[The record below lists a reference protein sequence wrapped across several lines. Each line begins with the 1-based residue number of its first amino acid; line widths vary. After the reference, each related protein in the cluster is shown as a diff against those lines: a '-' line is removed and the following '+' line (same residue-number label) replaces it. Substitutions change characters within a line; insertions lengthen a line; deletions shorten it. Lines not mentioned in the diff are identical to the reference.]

1 MKLESLLQYLDLYLD
16 TAAYPDYPSAANGLQ
31 VQGPE
36 EVEHLVAAVDASAAS
51 IDAAAAAGADLMI
64 VHHGLFWG
72 GSSPLTGRLFRRVKA
87 LVDHDIGVY
96 SSHLPLDGHAEVGN
110 NALLG
115 RALGLELEGRFDAFQ
130 GTPVGWY
137 GRSPAPLDA
146 EQLGARVEAAV
157 AGKVRLVGG
166 GPTRIERVGVVTGS
180 GADALA
186 EAASLGLHA
195 LVTGECHHHH
205 AIDAAELGVHL
216 VLAGHYATETFGV
229 KALAAHAAERF
240 GLTWEF
246 VDLPTGL

>member
-1 MKLESLLQYLDLYLD
+1 VKLESLLQYLDLYLG
-16 TAAYPDYPSAANGLQ
+16 TAAYPDYSAAWNGLQ
-31 VQGPE
+31 VQGPD
-36 EVEHLVAAVDASAAS
+36 EVEHIVAAVDVSVAS
-51 IDAAAAAGADLMI
+51 IDAAVAAGADLLI

-72 GSSPLTGRLFRRVKA
+72 GSAPLTGRLFQRVKA
-87 LVDHDIGVY
+87 LVEHGVGLY

-115 RALGLELEGRFDAFQ
+115 RALGLELEGRFDAYQ

-137 GRSPAPLDA
+137 GRAREPLDA
-146 EQLGARVEAAV
+146 RRLGASVEAAV
-157 AGKVRLVGG
+157 AGKVRVLGG
-166 GPTRIERVGVVTGS
+166 GPARIERVGIVTGS

-186 EAASLGLHA
+186 EAASLGLDA

>member
-1 MKLESLLQYLDLYLD
+1 MKLESLLQYLDLYLG
-16 TAAYPDYPSAANGLQ
+16 TAQYPDYPAAWNGLQ
-31 VQGPE
+31 VAGPE
-36 EVEHLVAAVDASAAS
+36 DVEHVVAAVDSSVAS
-51 IDAAAAAGADLMI
+51 IEAAVDREADLLV

-72 GSSPLTGRLFRRVKA
+72 GSAPLTGRLFRRVRP
-87 LVDHDIGVY
+87 LIESRVGLY

-115 RALGLELEGRFDAFQ
+115 RALGLSLEGRFDAYQ

-137 GRSPAPLDA
+137 GNLSGGSDVA
-146 EQLGARVEAAV
+146 GFTARAQAAV
-157 AGKVRLVGG
+157 GGPVRLIEG
-166 GPTRIERVGVVTGS
+166 GPERIERVGVVTGA

-186 EAASLGLHA
+186 EAATLGLHA

-229 KALAAHAAERF
+229 KALAAHVAERF